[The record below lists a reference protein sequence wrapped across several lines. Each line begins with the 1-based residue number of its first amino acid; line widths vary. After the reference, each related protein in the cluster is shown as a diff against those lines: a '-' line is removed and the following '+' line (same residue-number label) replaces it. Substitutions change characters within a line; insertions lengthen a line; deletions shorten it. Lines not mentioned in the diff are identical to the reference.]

1 MDKIENFLKEPSM
14 EKLERL
20 RKSEIIKIGEK
31 LELNVENSMRKHELV
46 REIARHMV
54 DENVFEEAVL
64 KELPTEMIRMT
75 PEQTEL
81 EKIKIQAQMEL
92 QRNKMELEKVKIQQE
107 TRLREVDL
115 AIRGRKGSHD
125 SFEVTKQARLVP
137 KFEEA
142 NVDGY
147 FAHFER
153 TALNLG
159 WPKEC
164 WSMLLQTV
172 LTGKAQRAYA
182 TLPTENC
189 ADYDL
194 VKAAVLKSFELVPEA
209 YRQKFRTQRKTE
221 NQSYVEFLREKENA
235 LDKWCDSKRI
245 DGDVEK
251 LRQLILAEEFLNCV
265 PEEVRVHLSERRPD
279 LKSAD
284 LFPRNLFLNF
294 NLNIVIVT
302 ITIWP
307 INSGVL
313 TFSLLPHLS
322 SSLTD
327 SLPSLNLLCHSKTD
341 ARFMQ
346 DGRKAV

>member
-1 MDKIENFLKEPSM
+1 MDKIGNFLKEPSL

-31 LELNVENSMRKHELV
+31 LELNVQKTMRKHELV
-46 REIARHMV
+46 RKIVEHMV
-54 DENVFEEAVL
+54 DENVFEE
-64 KELPTEMIRMT
+64 ELPTEIKRMT
-75 PEQTEL
+75 PEEIEL

-92 QRNKMELEKVKIQQE
+92 QRNKMELEKARIQQE

-115 AIRGRKGSHD
+115 AIRGRKGSHG

-142 NVDGY
+142 NVDEY

-209 YRQKFRTQRKTE
+209 YRQKFRTQRKIE

-245 DGDVEK
+245 DGDAEK

-265 PEEVRVHLSERRPD
+265 PEEVRVHLSE
-279 LKSAD
+279 K
-284 LFPRNLFLNF
+284 
-294 NLNIVIVT
+294 
-302 ITIWP
+302 
-307 INSGVL
+307 
-313 TFSLLPHLS
+313 
-322 SSLTD
+322 
-327 SLPSLNLLCHSKTD
+327 KTD
-341 ARFMQ
+341 VTYEMAARA
-346 DGRKAV
+346 DEYILTHRKTKEKNIHGK